1 MEDSQ
6 GEFQG
11 NDGPFAA
18 KRANAIECEEE
29 VKQVI
34 LRFNL
39 NAIPRTTHEMIS

>member
-29 VKQVI
+29 VI

-39 NAIPRTTHEMIS
+39 NAIPRTTHETIS